1 MRREEP
7 IKRRDFL
14 SKVAIVFAGAAV
26 VWIDGGRTLLR
37 AVSPA
42 LVELSCNST
51 PVVSIHM
58 DRPYLDATGRAV
70 PYYAPIG
77 MRSGEPV
84 AHLTEEA
91 FRSQLCFV

>member
-1 MRREEP
+1 
-7 IKRRDFL
+7 
-14 SKVAIVFAGAAV
+14 
-26 VWIDGGRTLLR
+26 
-37 AVSPA
+37 
-42 LVELSCNST
+42 
-51 PVVSIHM
+51 M